1 MVHSF
6 EVEDAKLYGVECAVI
21 LYNLRFW
28 LHKNLANGKHFHNE
42 RVWTYNSAKAFE
54 ELFPYMSHRQIYR
67 RLQKLIDKGIVV
79 TGDYGNP
86 WDQSKW
92 YSVNESPFT
101 EIGKWN
107 CQNRQMELPKT
118 VNRNTENGKSY
129 TDSKPDSKPDQK
141 PYIAPTKNDVIEFF
155 KESKKIEDDDIQ
167 LEAEN
172 FINHWEEQEWT
183 KRDGRKVKYWRRQAA
198 TWQNNYLKFNRASGK
213 KGASA
218 PMTYDEVLDRMSR
231 ENLPMSKFEM
241 TDKTDGKG
249 RKLWVR
255 SK

>member
-107 CQNRQMELPKT
+107 YQNRQMELPKT

-129 TDSKPDSKPDQK
+129 TDSKPDSKPFKK
-141 PYIAPTKNDVIEFF
+141 PDIDAIKNYFRETG
-155 KESKKIEDDDIQ
+155 KIPQEHIDI
-167 LEAEN
+167 EAEN
-172 FINHWEEQEWT
+172 FWNHFEERDW
-183 KRDGRKVKYWRRQAA
+183 KRSDGRKVREWKRQAS
-198 TWQNNYLKFNRASGK
+198 TWANNYMKFHGHKNGK
-213 KGASA
+213 SM
-218 PMTYDEVLDRMSR
+218 MTWEEMMALVNDHKKSVNQSD
-231 ENLPMSKFEM
+231 FECVK
-241 TDKTDGKG
+241 DKQDAKG
-249 RKLWVR
+249 RPMWRK
-255 SK
+255 K